1 MALMFCLMLGTASLP
16 HLLTRFYTTS
26 SVAETRNS
34 VAWSL
39 FFIALLYLEHAGAG
53 GAGQV
58 RSDDHPRGAALSTSC
73 HRGSRSG
80 RGWIRRWCR

>member
-1 MALMFCLMLGTASLP
+1 MSQRFLRCPHCGLP

-39 FFIALLYLEHAGAG
+39 FFIALLYL
-53 GAGQV
+53 
-58 RSDDHPRGAALSTSC
+58 STPALASATV
-73 HRGSRSG
+73 
-80 RGWIRRWCR
+80 W